1 MPFSSWSPSCVLR
14 SRCGSTSFLGRFLPE
29 LRLSPLTDAK
39 MWTNVPAEGDSI
51 SRILGMVN
59 IGDRIH
65 QHTGGELVATMKPEK
80 TGDSSCP
87 LQGWHVHIQVHPVDS
102 LDLQRHML
110 SKNLSDRPWYAHFRL
125 RLTLVFRD

>member
-59 IGDRIH
+59 IGERLTPKVRQLVENTRKTTLDRMH
-65 QHTGGELVATMKPEK
+65 HWETKPMAATGRL
-80 TGDSSCP
+80 SCV
-87 LQGWHVHIQVHPVDS
+87 LAA
-102 LDLQRHML
+102 L
-110 SKNLSDRPWYAHFRL
+110 L
-125 RLTLVFRD
+125 RLGHGVRSTTMIAGSRMKRRLHAPHEG

>member
-59 IGDRIH
+59 IGFRFY
-65 QHTGGELVATMKPEK
+65 L
-80 TGDSSCP
+80 
-87 LQGWHVHIQVHPVDS
+87 
-102 LDLQRHML
+102 
-110 SKNLSDRPWYAHFRL
+110 LSDQFLVGKTLTYDLRDCQVESVCIVHVLAVVIAKALFVDVAEQVEGFNAHVCSL
-125 RLTLVFRD
+125 QAA